1 MSNAA
6 SEHCKFFVHRKKRYC
21 KMLVKLGQEFCGEHQ
36 KPLESGDNETAIR
49 ITCPLDRKH
58 TVYAHKLSKHLKI
71 CNARQTDP
79 EPFIQKDINA
89 GKSEVPAAL
98 ASSDSFRMLCT
109 FPKDQITAVIEKVN
123 NIYEKYLKI
132 SDKKMSFPLVEAEM
146 AKPEY
151 GDKAKKHFKQA
162 SSILG
167 LMKENG
173 LFRDKTCYIEF
184 GAGRGQLSCWIAE
197 ATESLEKCQLLLV
210 ERASPKHK
218 RDNKLAKTSDRI
230 QRIRADIADLV
241 LDKLNFIEKSQHVV
255 GVTKHLCGAAT
266 DLTIRCLTNPEV
278 NKDKID
284 AAVLT
289 FCCHHRCLWT
299 SYTGKTFLQENDLSI
314 DDFNIICG
322 LSSWATCGSGYSRE
336 FREKHKHENYQ
347 DNIDMET
354 DEREIIGQRCKNV
367 LNWGRLRYLE
377 ANNFKCSLHYY
388 VDKDITLENVCIVA
402 LKQVY
407 MGVFMYL
414 YPSADK

>member
-1 MSNAA
+1 
-6 SEHCKFFVHRKKRYC
+6 
-21 KMLVKLGQEFCGEHQ
+21 
-36 KPLESGDNETAIR
+36 
-49 ITCPLDRKH
+49 
-58 TVYAHKLSKHLKI
+58 
-71 CNARQTDP
+71 
-79 EPFIQKDINA
+79 
-89 GKSEVPAAL
+89 
-98 ASSDSFRMLCT
+98 
-109 FPKDQITAVIEKVN
+109 
-123 NIYEKYLKI
+123 
-132 SDKKMSFPLVEAEM
+132 MSFPLVEAEM

-173 LFRDKTCYIEF
+173 LFRDQTCYIEF

-284 AAVLT
+284 AA
-289 FCCHHRCLWT
+289 
-299 SYTGKTFLQENDLSI
+299 ENDLSI

-354 DEREIIGQRCKNV
+354 NGLSRDKREIIGQGCKNV

-402 LKQVY
+402 LKQKNTYIVDK
-407 MGVFMYL
+407 VL
-414 YPSADK
+414 YYRLVSENSPIGGQVSHNVDEANEGFEQDTDIIHALKHLRTKPDTN